1 MRAKFFIGPMSK
13 NIVDS
18 VIEFANNNNIE
29 IGLIPSRRQVE
40 LKGGY
45 VNNWT
50 TKDFCEYVRSKT
62 NNVLLVRDHSG
73 PNQGTIEDD
82 GVESFT
88 EDCKYFDIIHV
99 DVWKKYESYTEGLN
113 ETIKFINLGYKINHK
128 LLYEVGTEE
137 AIRKF
142 EDFELNN
149 LLTDLKEKLNDD
161 VFSKIKYAVIQSGTA
176 LNGNKN
182 IGLYNSDK
190 LCSMI
195 NICNKHGMISKEHN
209 GDYLKNELLNEKFN
223 LGLDCINI
231 APEFGQ
237 IETNVILDRIFELK
251 RDDLFNK
258 FYKICFESKKW
269 IKWVSSN
276 FIPENN
282 KEELINICG
291 HYVFSNSEFLTL
303 KKELG
308 LDIDKKIKQKIYN
321 RIQEIDELSSVDLE
335 IKLNTYFDLFSN
347 KDINGLSKLFSE
359 DVKLVDWNIS
369 KSGKLEVIEANKKI
383 FNSVDTIKVTP
394 NKFYKNNNSY
404 AVDISI
410 LVNEIEN
417 LDVIDIISFNKEG
430 KINSI
435 KAYKK

>member
-1 MRAKFFIGPMSK
+1 MRSKFFIGPMSK

-18 VIEFANNNNIE
+18 IIEYSNINNTQ

-40 LKGGY
+40 FNGGY

-73 PNQGTIEDD
+73 PNQGTTEDD
-82 GVESFT
+82 GIESFMD
-88 EDCKYFDIIHV
+88 DCKHFDIIHI
-99 DVWKKYESYTEGLN
+99 DVWKKYPSYVDGLN
-113 ETIKFINLGYKINHK
+113 ETIKFINLGYKINPK

-142 EDFELNN
+142 EDFELDD
-149 LLTDLKEKLNDD
+149 LLIDLKKKLDIE

-182 IGLYNSDK
+182 IGLYNSKK
-190 LCSMI
+190 LSDMI
-195 NICNKHGMISKEHN
+195 NVCNKHGMISKEHN
-209 GDYLKNELLNEKFN
+209 GDYLKNELLNDKFN

-237 IETNVILDRIFELK
+237 IETKVILDKIFELK
-251 RDDLFNK
+251 RDDLFNE
-258 FYKICFESKKW
+258 FYQICFDSKKW
-269 IKWVSSN
+269 VKWVSSN
-276 FIPENN
+276 FNPQEN

-291 HYVFSNSEFLTL
+291 HYVFSNKDFL
-303 KKELG
+303 KIKNQLG
-308 LDIDKKIKQKIYN
+308 EDIDFKIKQKIYN
-321 RIQEIDELSSVDLE
+321 RIQEIDEFSSVSLE
-335 IKLNTYFDLFSN
+335 TKLNTYFERFSN

-369 KSGKLEVIEANKKI
+369 KSGKSEVVNANKNI
-383 FNSVDTIKVTP
+383 FDSVNTIKVTT

-404 AVDISI
+404 AIDISI
-410 LVNEIEN
+410 LVNDVEN
-417 LDVIDIISFNKEG
+417 LDVVDIISFNKEG
-430 KINSI
+430 QINSI